1 MRYRDRTLDRRDFVR
16 VRAVARVLLL
26 AREPRQSID
35 QGEDCEPP
43 LPVLRLGADDDRR
56 WSRL

>member
-35 QGEDCEPP
+35 QGEDCEPS
-43 LPVLRLGADDDRR
+43 LPVLRLGTDDDRR
-56 WSRL
+56 